1 MEHPVSTGLAAATAT
16 ASTTIGRYR
25 WVICALLFFATT
37 INYVDRQILSLLKEM
52 LDQKIGWTN
61 EQFGMVN
68 SWFQV
73 SYGCGLLLFGWLVD
87 RFGIKIGYSLSIFA
101 WSLAAAAHALV

>member
-1 MEHPVSTGLAAATAT
+1 MSKAIHPPPQLSGAPGMIRALHN
-16 ASTTIGRYR
+16 RR
-25 WVICALLFFATT
+25 WTVWALLFFATT

-52 LDQKIGWTN
+52 LDLKIGWTN

-87 RFGIKIGYSLSIFA
+87 RFGTKIGYSLSIFA
-101 WSLAAAAHALV
+101 WSVAAAP